1 MFYFFILV
9 IYLSG
14 DIMKLKSLTLKKLI
28 CYLIFIFIVCLS
40 LGIYA
45 LLLYKNKAS
54 NNEKTLYIYS
64 YIIGGVLFFILG
76 LLKGL
81 IIKNNGLLEGLLSG
95 VFVMFIILLTNF
107 IINKSF
113 TYFNL
118 IKIVAYL
125 VLATV
130 GGIVGVNLRKKEN
143 N

>member
-81 IIKNNGLLEGLLSG
+81 VIKNNGLLEGLLSG
-95 VFVMFIILLTNF
+95 VFVMFIILLINF

-130 GGIVGVNLRKKEN
+130 GGIIGVNLRKKEN

>member
-1 MFYFFILV
+1 
-9 IYLSG
+9 
-14 DIMKLKSLTLKKLI
+14 MKLKTLTLKKLI
-28 CYLIFIFIVCLS
+28 CYLIFIFIVCLT

-64 YIIGGVLFFILG
+64 YVIGGLLFFILG

-81 IIKNNGLLEGLLSG
+81 VIKNNGLLEGLLSG

-125 VLATV
+125 VLSTI
-130 GGIVGVNLRKKEN
+130 GGIIGVNLHKKEN

>member
-81 IIKNNGLLEGLLSG
+81 VIKNNGLLEGLLSG

-130 GGIVGVNLRKKEN
+130 GGLIGVNLRKKEN

>member
-1 MFYFFILV
+1 MFYFFIFV

-81 IIKNNGLLEGLLSG
+81 VIKNNGLLEGLLSG

-130 GGIVGVNLRKKEN
+130 GGIIGVNLRKKEN

>member
-130 GGIVGVNLRKKEN
+130 GGIIGVNLRKKEN

>member
-81 IIKNNGLLEGLLSG
+81 VIKNNGLLEGLLSG

-130 GGIVGVNLRKKEN
+130 GGIIGVNLRKKEN

>member
-1 MFYFFILV
+1 MFYYFFYF

-14 DIMKLKSLTLKKLI
+14 DIMKLKTLTLKKLI
-28 CYLIFIFIVCLS
+28 CYLIFIFIVCLT

-64 YIIGGVLFFILG
+64 YVIGGLLFFILG

-81 IIKNNGLLEGLLSG
+81 VIKNNGLLEGLLSG

-125 VLATV
+125 VLSTI
-130 GGIVGVNLRKKEN
+130 GGIIGVNLHKKEN

>member
-1 MFYFFILV
+1 MFYFFIFV

-40 LGIYA
+40 LGFYA

-95 VFVMFIILLTNF
+95 LFVMFIILLTNF

-125 VLATV
+125 VLATI
-130 GGIVGVNLRKKEN
+130 GGIIGVNLCKKEN

>member
-113 TYFNL
+113 SYFNL

-130 GGIVGVNLRKKEN
+130 GGIIGVNLRKKEN